1 MVNPLTVTETPIKQK
16 NISDKNLKNLI
27 DLGVDH
33 IDYQI
38 NPKTEKPFFLSLKK
52 YGSTAIP
59 MHMAIFNIP
68 LKIAVKFNIPL
79 IVWGENSA
87 FEYGGTKE
95 EQTGFK
101 LDKAWYNKFGVTHGT
116 VAQDWF
122 R

>member
-1 MVNPLTVTETPIKQK
+1 
-16 NISDKNLKNLI
+16 
-27 DLGVDH
+27 
-33 IDYQI
+33 
-38 NPKTEKPFFLSLKK
+38 
-52 YGSTAIP
+52 

-116 VAQDWF
+116 VAQDWISDEISKKTWSPTLHQQMQS
-122 R
+122 